1 MDWKNYFLTS
11 QAKTTGTLMYKLG
24 ATILKDLRIL
34 LRDRIGLVLMFGMPV
49 LLVIVIT
56 KIQNS
61 TFELVNKN
69 KITLLLSNRDTGKT
83 SDEMIAAID
92 KIGMFSIIHVEKGQ
106 TDQQLTDRMHGKDA
120 LLALILP
127 QNFSAVIEAKAKNV
141 TAKAMNSFGLDG
153 GDTLKKN
160 IIADP
165 ITLYYHPVLQ
175 ESFRRSVD
183 GALHSALQ
191 MVESKQVLK
200 KLYFSINE
208 KELPASMERELLNSQ
223 SVINEIPVS
232 KDGSRAVPN
241 ASQHNVPAW
250 TIFAMF
256 FVVMSL
262 GGSIVKEKK
271 SGSFMRL
278 KTLPTNY
285 LVAMLSKQ
293 ITYLGVTMIQAAL
306 IFSIG
311 AWLFPY
317 IGLPALHLPADLTGL
332 FIVSLLCGWCAVSY
346 AICVGVFA
354 ETQEQANGF
363 GAVSIVILAALGGLM
378 VPAFAMP
385 DSFKTVIQLSPLHWC
400 LEAYYGLFLEGGSLD
415 NMWGNILSLII
426 IALLIQLVAIWGLKR
441 KKLI

>member
-1 MDWKNYFLTS
+1 
-11 QAKTTGTLMYKLG
+11 MYKLG

-34 LRDRIGLVLMFGMPV
+34 LRDKIGLTLMFGMPV

-69 KITLLLSNRDTGKT
+69 KVTLLLANRDTGNVSK
-83 SDEMIAAID
+83 EMVQAID
-92 KIGMFSIIHVEKGQ
+92 KIGMFKITEIEKGQ
-106 TDQQLTDRMHGKDA
+106 SDQQLTDRMHSKDA
-120 LLALILP
+120 LLALVIP
-127 QNFSAVIEAKAKNV
+127 QNFSAVVMAKAKKV
-141 TAKAMNSFGLDG
+141 SAKALNSFGLDG
-153 GDTLKKN
+153 GDTLNKKTA
-160 IIADP
+160 ADP
-165 ITLYYHPVLQ
+165 ITLYYHPILQ
-175 ESFRRSVD
+175 EAFRRSVE

-200 KLYFSINE
+200 QLYFSLNE
-208 KELPASMERELLNSQ
+208 KELPVSMENELLNNQ
-223 SVINEIPVS
+223 SVINEVPVS
-232 KDGSRAVPN
+232 KDGSRTVPN

-256 FVVMSL
+256 FVVLSL
-262 GGSIVKEKK
+262 GSGIVREKL
-271 SGSFMRL
+271 SGSFTRL

-285 LVAMLSKQ
+285 FVAILSKQ
-293 ITYLGVTMIQAAL
+293 ITYLAVTMIQAAL

-311 AWLFPY
+311 VWLFPY
-317 IGLPALHLPADLTGL
+317 MNLPALNLPSDLIGL

-385 DSFKTVIQLSPLHWC
+385 DSFKTIIQLSPLHWC
-400 LEAYYGLFLEGGSLD
+400 LEAYYGLFLEGGKLND
-415 NMWGNILSLII
+415 VWVNILPLIL
-426 IALLIQLVAIWGLKR
+426 IAVIIQLITIWGLKR